1 MLDSLLLSHIPYDLT
16 FSHDS
21 QATRSSIYVK
31 SIFMSPR
38 QCLDLVTRMSQR
50 PVEPVDK
57 LLLRVINKSEIK
69 IFQISSICIKNIL
82 LGRAKKQTIRS
93 KRKSRISIDRWI
105 NVKTNSS
112 HDYALLG

>member
-69 IFQISSICIKNIL
+69 IFVDLHKKYYIGESKETNDSIETKITNIHRQMDQRKN
-82 LGRAKKQTIRS
+82 
-93 KRKSRISIDRWI
+93 
-105 NVKTNSS
+105 
-112 HDYALLG
+112 

>member
-69 IFQISSICIKNIL
+69 IFVDLHKKYSIGESKETNDSIETKITNIHRQMDQRKN
-82 LGRAKKQTIRS
+82 
-93 KRKSRISIDRWI
+93 
-105 NVKTNSS
+105 
-112 HDYALLG
+112 